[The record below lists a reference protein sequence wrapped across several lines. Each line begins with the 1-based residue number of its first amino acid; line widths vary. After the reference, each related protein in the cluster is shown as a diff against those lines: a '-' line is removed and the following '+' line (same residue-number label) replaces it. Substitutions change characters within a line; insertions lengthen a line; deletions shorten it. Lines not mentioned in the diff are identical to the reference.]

1 MKKILYI
8 AIALLGMYSC
18 SNDLLEPFTPGALTD
33 EIALVTSGDIIQIKN
48 SSMQL
53 MANRNA
59 YTFSS
64 IFTDEAALGF
74 NNGGQG
80 RSGSDAYFLYYLD
93 PSSAAPDAIWQSNYY
108 ALARINRLLEKVDQI
123 VPKDDD
129 DKQILNRNKAEAL
142 VLRALAHLKV
152 MAYFSPNLKDD
163 SALAGILANRIIGT
177 NESLGRATNGEF
189 YKQIHKDLD
198 DALAI
203 FSTNI
208 APPYPAKSWYA
219 SANLAKGLKAR
230 AYAYKGDYTNA
241 EKWADDVINTSG
253 VALANSA
260 QITGVFHAN
269 NSGDTSEVIFKFRR
283 SPVQNSQAGNANPL
297 NFNANLHN
305 GWVSVS
311 NARNG
316 SPFYEVS
323 RALYDAYKTVTGDVR
338 LDINVRPAVGSTGS
352 LIDANPTTSV
362 DIRSTDILVPFKFG
376 GSLASTASNGF
387 NQDYI
392 EMRISEMYFI
402 KAEARAAAGDFAG
415 VSTTLKKITDNRF
428 ITPPA
433 ALSLTSATQAYK
445 AILDERRKEL
455 AFEGHRFIDLK
466 RLYSLAGVNK
476 FDRSILDYGTQYWNV
491 PGADPANFVF
501 ANNNKWALP
510 IPQSELNANSSIVQ
524 NPGY

>member
-1 MKKILYI
+1 VNCINLSWSQI
-8 AIALLGMYSC
+8 PAINPVNEL
-18 SNDLLEPFTPGALTD
+18 
-33 EIALVTSGDIIQIKN
+33 
-48 SSMQL
+48 
-53 MANRNA
+53 
-59 YTFSS
+59 
-64 IFTDEAALGF
+64 
-74 NNGGQG
+74 
-80 RSGSDAYFLYYLD
+80 
-93 PSSAAPDAIWQSNYY
+93 PSQ
-108 ALARINRLLEKVDQI
+108 
-123 VPKDDD
+123 
-129 DKQILNRNKAEAL
+129 
-142 VLRALAHLKV
+142 
-152 MAYFSPNLKDD
+152 
-163 SALAGILANRIIGT
+163 GILANRIIGT

-352 LIDANPTTSV
+352 LIDANPTASV

-476 FDRSILDYGTQYWNV
+476 FDRSILDYGTQCFFYKS
-491 PGADPANFVF
+491 FF
-501 ANNNKWALP
+501 
-510 IPQSELNANSSIVQ
+510 
-524 NPGY
+524 